1 MPLITPIATNPPTG
15 GPTTLTSAQTYQL
28 GPADGIDI
36 CAGIAAATA
45 VLRPYFWQVLPV
57 ATRAA
62 GGQWCPLG
70 GDGAAGVGT
79 SPVTVAAASYGGAVN
94 GRYLSRVESRWWI
107 VVAESGTPD
116 WVAIEAVTRF
126 REG

>member
-1 MPLITPIATNPPTG
+1 MPLITPIATNPPTT
-15 GPTTLTSAQTYQL
+15 GPATLTSAQTYQL

-36 CAGIAAATA
+36 TAGITAASA
-45 VLRPYFWQVLPV
+45 VLRPFFWQVLP
-57 ATRAA
+57 ASIRAA

-70 GDGAAGVGT
+70 GDGAVGVGT
-79 SPVTVAAASYGGAVN
+79 SPVTVDAASYGGAVN